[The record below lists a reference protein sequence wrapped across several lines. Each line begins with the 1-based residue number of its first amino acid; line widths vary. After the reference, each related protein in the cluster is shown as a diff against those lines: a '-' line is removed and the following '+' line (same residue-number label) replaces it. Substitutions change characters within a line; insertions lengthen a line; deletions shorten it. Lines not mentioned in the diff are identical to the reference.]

1 MIIFGYTSAF
11 FKQWLYF
18 AFKGARSIDRT
29 WYLDIRL
36 FSALDCCEIA
46 FFLILSRQQSPFNR
60 FHSIFPIVHSIL
72 YLFRKKIKSAECETG
87 FRQRFANGCFASIFV
102 YFLRLPSPSYLPER
116 SGIAGASFLQ
126 YFSLVWIRLTSSE
139 NWFHRCCPNEC
150 FDFDPPMLHSENRVS
165 TRFLLFSA
173 WVSCV
178 TSDWRQ
184 TAGSHAL

>member
-1 MIIFGYTSAF
+1 MGSICILCVKIHCWCDFWKKYFRSQSAASAIFTPSCWYISCLVRGMIIFGYTSAF

-36 FSALDCCEIA
+36 FSALDCCEID

-87 FRQRFANGCFASIFV
+87 FRQRFANGCFASISYVMGGKSGCVSSSRGIMPSCFFPV
-102 YFLRLPSPSYLPER
+102 LRS
-116 SGIAGASFLQ
+116 AAQAS
-126 YFSLVWIRLTSSE
+126 
-139 NWFHRCCPNEC
+139 
-150 FDFDPPMLHSENRVS
+150 DGNR
-165 TRFLLFSA
+165 
-173 WVSCV
+173 
-178 TSDWRQ
+178 
-184 TAGSHAL
+184 